1 MEEERYFSYAYP
13 TCCALEDSAHSSA
26 ISTLSLEVTKEYWK
40 YRQVKKKIHDLTDI
54 AYILTL
60 YLTSETCLA
69 IQVTSYSTF
78 CYANDVTLLA
88 LWHHLTP
95 LLHYSSESHPLHKCT
110 TLIVSYSLCP
120 VQWVTA

>member
-40 YRQVKKKIHDLTDI
+40 YRQVKKNIHDLTDI

-60 YLTSETCLA
+60 YPTSETCLA
-69 IQVTSYSTF
+69 IQVTSYSTQF
-78 CYANDVTLLA
+78 LNLL
-88 LWHHLTP
+88 
-95 LLHYSSESHPLHKCT
+95 
-110 TLIVSYSLCP
+110 LC
-120 VQWVTA
+120 